1 MKRFGAQGL
10 FSYAI
15 FFICLSMVLF
25 VRAGEW
31 WEAPDWRPTSSDEE
45 VFVQGYP
52 DDHQYQEA
60 CRQGRVDI
68 VEYWLNQKGFRP
80 NDEFISG
87 IVAGDK
93 VSGLFVASH
102 KGRNEVVK
110 LLVEAGADLN
120 QTWHGITPLFQA
132 SQNGHAKVVKALVTA
147 GADLNQI
154 WNGATPLFKASQNG
168 HTEVVKVLVKA
179 GADLNQTWN
188 GITPLLQASQNGHT
202 KVAKVLVKAGADLN
216 QTWNGATPLF
226 KASQNGHA
234 KVVQVLVKAGAD
246 LNQPWNGATP
256 LYQASLNGHA
266 KVVQVLVHAK
276 ADLNQT
282 WDDVTPLFQASQNG
296 HAEVVQVLVDAG
308 ANLNQADDDG
318 ATPLYM
324 ASQNGHA
331 EVVEILVKNGAN
343 PLKKWHLDALFTKSP
358 LTAAKYGQPF
368 RQSDPEAHARYA
380 SIIQTLKP
388 AIKVWK
394 EQKKI
399 QTKTDGN
406 TGCFDG
412 FVDMM
417 RHDIKHTLAPL
428 MRRISLKS
436 TAH

>member
-1 MKRFGAQGL
+1 MKRVGAQGL

-15 FFICLSMVLF
+15 FFICLSVVLF

-31 WEAPDWRPTSSDEE
+31 WEAPDWRPISSDDE
-45 VFVQGYP
+45 VFVQYYP
-52 DDHQYQEA
+52 VDHQFLEA

-68 VEYWLNQKGFRP
+68 VEYWLNQEGFRP
-80 NDEFISG
+80 NDVFISSL
-87 IVAGDK
+87 AGDK
-93 VSGLFVASH
+93 ISGLFVASDT
-102 KGRNEVVK
+102 GRNHVVK
-110 LLVEAGADLN
+110 LLVEVGADLN
-120 QTWHGITPLFQA
+120 QTWNGATPLFQA
-132 SQNGHAKVVKALVTA
+132 SQNGH
-147 GADLNQI
+147 
-154 WNGATPLFKASQNG
+154 
-168 HTEVVKVLVKA
+168 TEVVQVLVKA

-188 GITPLLQASQNGHT
+188 GAAPLFQASQKGHT
-202 KVAKVLVKAGADLN
+202 EVVQVLVKAGADLN

-246 LNQPWNGATP
+246 LNQTWHCATP
-256 LYQASLNGHA
+256 LL
-266 KVVQVLVHAK
+266 
-276 ADLNQT
+276 
-282 WDDVTPLFQASQNG
+282 QASQNG

-308 ANLNQADDDG
+308 ANLNLADDG
-318 ATPLYM
+318 ATPLLQ
-324 ASQNGHA
+324 ASQNGHADVVRVLVHAKADLNQTWNGATPLFQASQYGHA

-343 PLKKWHLDALFTKSP
+343 PLKKWPLGVLFTKSP
-358 LTAAKYGQPF
+358 LTAAKLYQPF
-368 RQSDPEAHARYA
+368 RQKDPEAHARYA

-399 QTKTDGN
+399 QAKIDDN

-412 FVDMM
+412 FVDVM